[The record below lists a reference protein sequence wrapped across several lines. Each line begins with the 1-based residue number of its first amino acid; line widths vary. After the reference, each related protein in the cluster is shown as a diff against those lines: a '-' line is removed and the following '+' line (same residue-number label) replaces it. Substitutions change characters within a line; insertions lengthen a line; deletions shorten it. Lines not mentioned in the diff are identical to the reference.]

1 MGNLAALTPNELRSL
16 TKWFMTVT
24 SRTPSPSSQQSSA
37 LSPQIPTPAAM
48 QAQTSKMM
56 HDIIQERLQS
66 GSSAGS
72 NSNLTF
78 NFPPGKV
85 THVDKSF
92 YLGILHRTLVNN
104 PCYFWGGNI
113 NEYVYFF
120 AGNGMMDTKDF
131 SLPSTA
137 SEAEGLAVNFAPR
150 RERFTFRKE
159 HLEVLEMYFKKNQYP
174 SLEERLEVAL
184 KCNNIMIAACKVL
197 SFIISSLS

>member
-1 MGNLAALTPNELRSL
+1 VGAVLAA
-16 TKWFMTVT
+16 TVT
-24 SRTPSPSSQQSSA
+24 SPSIF
-37 LSPQIPTPAAM
+37 LWV
-48 QAQTSKMM
+48 
-56 HDIIQERLQS
+56 RLRM
-66 GSSAGS
+66 
-72 NSNLTF
+72 LT
-78 NFPPGKV
+78 NCE
-85 THVDKSF
+85 KSF
-92 YLGILHRTLVNN
+92 YIGILHRTLVINS
-104 PCYFWGGNI
+104 CYFLGGNI

-120 AGNGMMDTKDF
+120 AGNGMVDTKDF

-197 SFIISSLS
+197 SFIISSLLYRRGEKITKTFVLLERLWWVSVLY